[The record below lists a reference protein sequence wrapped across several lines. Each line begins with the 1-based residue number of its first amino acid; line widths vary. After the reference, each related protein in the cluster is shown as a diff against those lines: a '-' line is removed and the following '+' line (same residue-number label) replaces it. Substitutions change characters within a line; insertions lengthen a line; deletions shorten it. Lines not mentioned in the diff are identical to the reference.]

1 MLSVTR
7 QLLHLLQGIYL
18 VQSEAWMMQ
27 YFATVFNTFGNA
39 AGATLKRAEFVIDA
53 FIEIATKL
61 QIEHVRFLVAACA
74 VDVIV
79 LVAPRIHEFGKEA
92 ISSLVQLAALLYGKT
107 DNKDGIVDIVIR
119 LCAMALDRSVALQ
132 PMNVS
137 KAKEDAA
144 LTKVNSMVGE
154 ILFIVATMN
163 GEKMK
168 TTIQQLPAESALNLQ
183 NQLRKT
189 VQVKQ
194 SESNAARRRNA
205 NRLPVKLD
213 ASKFTE

>member
-1 MLSVTR
+1 
-7 QLLHLLQGIYL
+7 
-18 VQSEAWMMQ
+18 
-27 YFATVFNTFGNA
+27 
-39 AGATLKRAEFVIDA
+39 
-53 FIEIATKL
+53 
-61 QIEHVRFLVAACA
+61 
-74 VDVIV
+74 
-79 LVAPRIHEFGKEA
+79 
-92 ISSLVQLAALLYGKT
+92 
-107 DNKDGIVDIVIR
+107 
-119 LCAMALDRSVALQ
+119 
-132 PMNVS
+132 MNVS